1 MCTAGYCLN
10 FSFNDCSLIK
20 FSSIKV
26 SRCDSEFF
34 SWLLDRI
41 LITPLAIIDMAT
53 VDSDSN
59 SNDDH
64 YDDDEDDVCTTDD
77 NA

>member
-1 MCTAGYCLN
+1 MTPEL
-10 FSFNDCSLIK
+10 
-20 FSSIKV
+20 
-26 SRCDSEFF
+26 F

-41 LITPLAIIDMAT
+41 LITSLAIIDMAT

-64 YDDDEDDVCTTDD
+64 YDDDDEEDDVCTTDD